1 MRNKTGK
8 AISSV
13 VSVMKMKRYNIC
25 FLTVGLH
32 EWFGLRCTSMGPLQ
46 TSQYF
51 KYVWKLAQWNTKILQ
66 ISSPCRSGSIVL
78 VCLALQKC
86 CRFLE
91 QTLFFFAGN
100 ILDYTLAPYMGYF
113 STGYFSGGACGGI
126 SVLRAG
132 GQGVFYPDT

>member
-1 MRNKTGK
+1 M
-8 AISSV
+8 
-13 VSVMKMKRYNIC
+13 
-25 FLTVGLH
+25 
-32 EWFGLRCTSMGPLQ
+32 
-46 TSQYF
+46 
-51 KYVWKLAQWNTKILQ
+51 
-66 ISSPCRSGSIVL
+66 L

-113 STGYFSGGACGGI
+113 SIGYFTGGACGGI
-126 SVLRAG
+126 SVLGAG